1 MTLHRLPFEFQ
12 VEDDG
17 PRATAWGGLPVVAE
31 AMDLMGVT
39 EALRAEV
46 KLSGRRKFDAAQ
58 IVKTLVLTM
67 AAGGD
72 CVDDVAV
79 LRSDSALQ
87 ELLKLDIPSPE
98 TVRQTLDL
106 FHDQAL
112 VEAAR
117 DEATRNEMKAYV
129 PEESTL
135 LKGLGRA
142 KSALIRNVQKRWPT
156 KVATLDIDA
165 TIQESHK
172 REATPHYK
180 NGLGYQ
186 PLIAVWAEADLV
198 VADEFRDGNVPAHFD
213 ALHVAQ
219 RAFAAL
225 PAGIERRRCR
235 ADTQMYNTAAL
246 NWLVEQ
252 GIEFAIGI
260 IKRDGFDNEC
270 RAAAET
276 QWSFLETRSDSDLH
290 VMELNYKPEKMRNVK
305 GLRYLAIRLTP
316 HQDDLLDRGRATRY
330 LGVVTNQRGEVAE
343 LVRWYWA
350 KGGTIE
356 HVHDVLKNDLGA
368 GVFPCGRFGANAA
381 WLRICVLTHNLL
393 RVIRAVSPAELK
405 DSRPKRLRLHLF
417 AIPALLRS
425 HARRLV
431 ACVSDFAASLLA
443 TRSALWGLPRLR
455 PQ

>member
-1 MTLHRLPFEFQ
+1 MAQERLPFEFQ
-12 VEDDG
+12 VEEDG

-46 KLSGRRKFDAAQ
+46 KLAGRRKFDAAQ

-79 LRSDSALQ
+79 LRSDLALQ
-87 ELLKLDIPSPE
+87 EMLKLDIPSPE

-112 VEAAR
+112 VDSAR
-117 DEATRNEMKAYV
+117 DEATRKEMKAYV
-129 PEESTL
+129 PEESAL

-142 KSALIRNVQKRWPT
+142 TSALIRAVQKRWPA

-225 PAGIERRRCR
+225 PAGIETRRCR

-246 NWLVEQ
+246 KWLVEQ
-252 GIEFAIGI
+252 RIEFAVGI
-260 IKRDGFDNEC
+260 IKRHGFDDEC

-276 QWSFLETRSDSDLH
+276 AWSFLETRSDSDLH
-290 VMELNYKPEKMRNVK
+290 VMELDYKPEKMRNVE

-316 HQDDLLDRGRATRY
+316 HQDDLIERGRVTRY
-330 LGVVTNQRGEVAE
+330 LGVVTNQQGNPAE
-343 LVRWYWA
+343 LVRWYWQKA
-350 KGGTIE
+350 GTVE
-356 HVHDVLKNDLGA
+356 HVHDVMKNELGS
-368 GVFPCGRFGANAA
+368 GVLPSGRFGANAA
-381 WLRICVLTHNLL
+381 WYRISALTYNLL
-393 RVIRAVSPAELK
+393 SVLRRVGPENLRNA
-405 DSRPKRLRLHLF
+405 RPKKLRLHVF
-417 AIPALLRS
+417 ALPALLAT
-425 HARRLV
+425 HARKLIARVSRALV
-431 ACVSDFAASLLA
+431 AATNAPLIRAGLFAL
-443 TRSALWGLPRLR
+443 
-455 PQ
+455 